1 MITAARPDIMIFT
14 DWGIGKFMG
23 KHRQADSAAA
33 PEVPV
38 PIPEMSRLADAQAAL
53 ERARQQ
59 PVKQSRRQRKRAA
72 EELEAAAY
80 DVQIAAEAAHAAGVS
95 WTQIGDVLGINRA
108 TPAPRAPNRRQ
119 LVVLHAEADVE
130 HPEAQRA

>member
-1 MITAARPDIMIFT
+1 
-14 DWGIGKFMG
+14 MG

-38 PIPEMSRLADAQAAL
+38 PTAEMCRAEMNRLADAQAAL

-108 TPAPRAPNRRQ
+108 TPVPRVPNRRQ

-130 HPEAQRA
+130 HSEAQRA